1 MMKSLR
7 FIAALALLGPFGI
20 TGVPGAMAGISI
32 VVVRNTTSYTMSEFY
47 LSPSTAAGWDTT
59 NNLLLALPILPGQ
72 TGLIDISALVSGL
85 DGNACKY
92 DLMGVLYGAAQ
103 FAYKYQV
110 DVCDGATWTI
120 TP

>member
-47 LSPSTAAGWDTT
+47 LSPSTAAGWDT

>member
-1 MMKSLR
+1 MKSLR
-7 FIAALALLGPFGI
+7 LIAALALLGLCGI

-59 NNLLLALPILPGQ
+59 NNLIVGLPILPGQ

-85 DGNACKY
+85 DDSACNY

-110 DVCDGATWTI
+110 NVCNGASWTI

>member
-7 FIAALALLGPFGI
+7 LIAALALLGPFGI
-20 TGVPGAMAGISI
+20 TGVPSAIADITNI
-32 VVVRNTTSYTMSEFY
+32 VVKNTTSYTMSEFY
-47 LSPSTAAGWDTT
+47 MSPSSASAWDTT
-59 NNLLLALPILPGQ
+59 NNLITLLPILPGQ
-72 TGLIDISALVSGL
+72 TGLINISALVSGL
-85 DGNACKY
+85 DGSACKY